1 MKKRLSSIAICL
13 LSISSIFNPSI
24 AEKNIEKVV
33 TDDKQSYSV
42 NCVTGAYKYLLDDS
56 GFKKDKWYS
65 KAELVNI
72 LNYAVSNEYKDL
84 ERESLNIIAQ
94 KTYETIINQVEE
106 KCI

>member
-72 LNYAVSNEYKDL
+72 LNYAILQFMYEFMIVLKQQEKHENLDISNF
-84 ERESLNIIAQ
+84 
-94 KTYETIINQVEE
+94 
-106 KCI
+106 